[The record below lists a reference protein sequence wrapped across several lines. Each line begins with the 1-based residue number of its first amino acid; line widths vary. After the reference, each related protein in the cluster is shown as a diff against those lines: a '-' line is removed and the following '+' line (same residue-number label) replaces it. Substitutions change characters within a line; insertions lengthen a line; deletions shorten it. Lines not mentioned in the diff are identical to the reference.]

1 MQLATM
7 AQVAAAVR
15 SARVELGWTQSQ
27 LAERL
32 HASRDWV
39 IRLEQGNPRLEV
51 QRVLDAL
58 TVLGISLVGESGA
71 VDELESAPFA
81 DVFQALS

>member
-1 MQLATM
+1 MQLSTM
-7 AQVAAAVR
+7 AQVSAAVR
-15 SARVELGWTQSQ
+15 SARAELGWTQAQ

-32 HASRDWV
+32 HVSRDWV
-39 IRLEQGNPRLEV
+39 IRLEQGSPRLEV

-58 TVLGISLVGESGA
+58 TVLGISLVGVPEASQSEA
-71 VDELESAPFA
+71 DPFA